1 MLPGIGVKSRWRIVL
16 IDDDAPST
24 VAIAE
29 AVESAGGAIVG
40 KGRSAEEA
48 ALLVERCR
56 PDVVVLAVARFRE
69 FDAVRRENEDL
80 KKAIESRKLVERAK
94 GLLMEREGLSE
105 SEAFRRIQKA
115 SMDSRRPM
123 SEIAQALL
131 LTERLVGGPSTLPQ
145 S

>member
-1 MLPGIGVKSRWRIVL
+1 LLAGIGVKPRWRIVL

-115 SMDSRRPM
+115 SMDSRKSM
-123 SEIAQALL
+123 SEVAEAVLL
-131 LTERLVGGPSTLPQ
+131 AASVEKGPEQKPR
-145 S
+145 